1 MKQKRVIDGKFGARL
16 RELRK
21 ERCLTMDQLCEQ
33 FNKRFDAKLSKCTI
47 SRYEN
52 MTQEPMLH
60 PVDLLARFFDVSP
73 VYLIGQTDNRG
84 CSASN
89 ISNSAVVQG
98 NNATPLIVRNGG
110 VHERELSDEEIELLR
125 IYELLDVKGRHALM
139 AAAFDLEDK
148 TKKEGKLCT

>member
-21 ERCLTMDQLCEQ
+21 ERCLTMEQLCEQ
-33 FNKRFDAKLSKCTI
+33 FNQRFGAKLSKCTI

-52 MTQEPMLH
+52 MTQEPMLNT
-60 PVDLLARFFDVSP
+60 VDLLARFFDVSP
-73 VYLIGQTDNRG
+73 VYLIGQTDNRS

-98 NNATPLIVRNGG
+98 NNATTLIVRNGG
-110 VHERELSDEEIELLR
+110 VHERELSDEETELLR
-125 IYELLDVKGRHALM
+125 IYELLDVKARHALM
-139 AAAFDLEDK
+139 AAAFELEEK
-148 TKKEGKLCT
+148 TKKEG

>member
-21 ERCLTMDQLCEQ
+21 ERCLTMEQLCEQ
-33 FNKRFDAKLSKCTI
+33 FNQRFGAKLSKCTI

-52 MTQEPMLH
+52 MTQEPMLNT
-60 PVDLLARFFDVSP
+60 VDLLARFFDVSP
-73 VYLIGQTDNRG
+73 VYLIGQTDNRS

-98 NNATPLIVRNGG
+98 NNATTLIVRNGAT
-110 VHERELSDEEIELLR
+110 HERELSDEETELLR
-125 IYELLDVKGRHALM
+125 IYELLGVKGRHALM
-139 AAAFDLEDK
+139 AAAFELEEAH
-148 TKKEGKLCT
+148 TKKED

>member
-21 ERCLTMDQLCEQ
+21 ERCLTMEQLCEQ
-33 FNKRFDAKLSKCTI
+33 FNQRFGAKLSKCTI

-52 MTQEPMLH
+52 MTQEPMLNT
-60 PVDLLARFFDVSP
+60 VDLLARFFDVSP
-73 VYLIGQTDNRG
+73 VYLIGQTDNRS

-98 NNATPLIVRNGG
+98 NNASTLIVRNGG
-110 VHERELSDEEIELLR
+110 VHERELSDDETEILR
-125 IYELLDVKGRHALM
+125 ILAMLGPRERHELMQHAFELEEKQKKKG
-139 AAAFDLEDK
+139 E
-148 TKKEGKLCT
+148 

>member
-21 ERCLTMDQLCEQ
+21 ERCLTMEQLCEQ
-33 FNKRFDAKLSKCTI
+33 FNQRFGAKLSKCTI

-52 MTQEPMLH
+52 MTQEPMLNT
-60 PVDLLARFFDVSP
+60 VDLLARFFDVSP
-73 VYLIGQTDNRG
+73 VYLIGQTDNRS

-98 NNATPLIVRNGG
+98 NNATTLIVRNGG

-125 IYELLDVKGRHALM
+125 IYEFLGVKGRHALM
-139 AAAFDLEDK
+139 TAAFELEEAQA
-148 TKKEGKLCT
+148 KKED

>member
-21 ERCLTMDQLCEQ
+21 ERCLTMEQLCEQ
-33 FNKRFDAKLSKCTI
+33 FNQRFGAKLSKCTI

-52 MTQEPMLH
+52 MTQEPTLNT
-60 PVDLLARFFDVSP
+60 VDLLARFFDVSP
-73 VYLIGQTDNRG
+73 VYLIGQTDNRS

-98 NNATPLIVRNGG
+98 NNATTLIVRNGAT
-110 VHERELSDEEIELLR
+110 HERELSDEETELLR
-125 IYELLDVKGRHALM
+125 IYELLGVKGRHALM
-139 AAAFDLEDK
+139 AAALYRRSCL
-148 TKKEGKLCT
+148 TQCRSS

>member
-21 ERCLTMDQLCEQ
+21 ERCLTMEQLCEQ
-33 FNKRFDAKLSKCTI
+33 FNQRFGAKLSKCTI

-52 MTQEPMLH
+52 MTQEPMLNT
-60 PVDLLARFFDVSP
+60 VDLLARFFDVSP
-73 VYLIGQTDNRG
+73 VYLIGQTDNRS

-98 NNATPLIVRNGG
+98 NNASTLIVRNGG
-110 VHERELSDEEIELLR
+110 VHERELSDDETEILR
-125 IYELLDVKGRHALM
+125 ILAMLGPRERHELMQHA
-139 AAAFDLEDK
+139 FELEEK
-148 TKKEGKLCT
+148 QKKREG